1 MHYLRTLTC
10 LWSLLAILV
19 LACSSS
25 NEDNIENGT
34 KNDPKTEN
42 ELYKMLQGSS
52 TVKNIQTWTEKEL
65 SEGVTYAKTQV
76 VKASERPATIYLVK
90 MAGDATNAALKTGLD
105 VPTANDQFPY
115 QMRYPSDIAE
125 KFDKTD
131 ENVVALIGG
140 DFSRWLDY
148 QLENPHP
155 IDFGTRGPVH
165 HRGQVL
171 QDHFVPEEGWV
182 HQALS
187 FLGVDKN
194 GKVLIGDAADYA
206 TMKDNLQECTG
217 GGYRTLRDGKIC
229 KGFDIKYNGN
239 YVPLEDN
246 YPFSS
251 VGYRDD
257 GTVIMMIVDGRSTIS
272 TGLTY
277 AEAGELMK
285 SMGCT
290 NALMLDGGGSA
301 QMLLNNEKTGKFT
314 LQNKATDGGQRQM
327 RTYWMI
333 TVKK

>member
-217 GGYRTLRDGKIC
+217 GGYRTLRDGKKC
-229 KGFDIKYNGN
+229 KGFGIKYNGN
-239 YVPLEDN
+239 YVPL
-246 YPFSS
+246 
-251 VGYRDD
+251 
-257 GTVIMMIVDGRSTIS
+257 
-272 TGLTY
+272 
-277 AEAGELMK
+277 
-285 SMGCT
+285 
-290 NALMLDGGGSA
+290 
-301 QMLLNNEKTGKFT
+301 
-314 LQNKATDGGQRQM
+314 
-327 RTYWMI
+327 
-333 TVKK
+333 